1 MRRSAEWMSQL
12 DERIIEHLDD
22 EGWAS
27 ASTMHRSFCFSAS
40 EARIR
45 ERCRELSDA
54 GLIAPIYRR
63 ATMYEL
69 TAVGMLY
76 LDGDLDA
83 GTLPRRSRC

>member
-1 MRRSAEWMSQL
+1 MSQL

-45 ERCRELSDA
+45 ERCRELSDS
-54 GLIAPIYRR
+54 GLIAPIYERSS
-63 ATMYEL
+63 MNEL
-69 TAVGMLY
+69 TVVGDLY

-83 GTLPRRSRC
+83 ETLPRRSRC